1 MCIRDSTLWH
11 INSDSLGEDREIG
24 GRLIQ
29 TFWNSLEEQM
39 EGQST
44 FAFINRGIFLTL
56 EDSPVLEAL
65 KRLEERGSLL
75 LSCGTCLD
83 YFQAKERL
91 AVGEVGNMARLQKLM
106 LSSSKVV
113 TLYQPAG
120 HVPTQSRIPDLHLSF
135 RASGHAGRGRA
146 TRRGH
151 LLHRCPPSLQ
161 DRSRLRA
168 GPAHSNRGQDGCQT
182 GAGRCIRDV
191 VRTSRCRV
199 CAVGLA
205 YGLRTERP
213 RAEPKRP
220 DRRKQTTQSGRCN
233 AVSYTHLRAH
243 ETKAN
248 LVCRLLL

>member
-1 MCIRDSTLWH
+1 MMGYKETTLGRIGDKLTDTLWH

-39 EGQST
+39 EGQSTFASST

-113 TLYQPAG
+113 TL
-120 HVPTQSRIPDLHLSF
+120 
-135 RASGHAGRGRA
+135 
-146 TRRGH
+146 
-151 LLHRCPPSLQ
+151 
-161 DRSRLRA
+161 
-168 GPAHSNRGQDGCQT
+168 
-182 GAGRCIRDV
+182 
-191 VRTSRCRV
+191 
-199 CAVGLA
+199 
-205 YGLRTERP
+205 
-213 RAEPKRP
+213 
-220 DRRKQTTQSGRCN
+220 
-233 AVSYTHLRAH
+233 
-243 ETKAN
+243 
-248 LVCRLLL
+248 

>member
-1 MCIRDSTLWH
+1 MTDTLWH

-39 EGQST
+39 EGQSTFASST

-113 TLYQPAG
+113 TL
-120 HVPTQSRIPDLHLSF
+120 
-135 RASGHAGRGRA
+135 
-146 TRRGH
+146 
-151 LLHRCPPSLQ
+151 
-161 DRSRLRA
+161 
-168 GPAHSNRGQDGCQT
+168 
-182 GAGRCIRDV
+182 
-191 VRTSRCRV
+191 
-199 CAVGLA
+199 
-205 YGLRTERP
+205 
-213 RAEPKRP
+213 
-220 DRRKQTTQSGRCN
+220 
-233 AVSYTHLRAH
+233 
-243 ETKAN
+243 
-248 LVCRLLL
+248 